1 MVRTLFG
8 AYEPPPNL
16 EQGFIVDGRL
26 MHFAVGYE
34 ITAKLKEGAL

>member
-1 MVRTLFG
+1 MVRTFVC
-8 AYEPPPNL
+8 ASEPPPNV